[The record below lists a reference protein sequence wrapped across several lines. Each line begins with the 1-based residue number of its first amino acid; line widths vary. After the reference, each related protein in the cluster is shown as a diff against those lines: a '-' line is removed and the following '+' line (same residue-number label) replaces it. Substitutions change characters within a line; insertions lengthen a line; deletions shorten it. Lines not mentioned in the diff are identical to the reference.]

1 VNLNEAKSVFQRY
14 RHGTADVEDPQIAAA
29 LKLAKT
35 TPELTDWLVAHCACQ
50 FALSQQFRRITAPAG
65 LKEQIISEQAAS
77 QRRIATPWP
86 AVRLALAAVI
96 VLGGLLAIVCFPRRA
111 AEDTLA
117 IYQQQMAGRAL
128 RGYAMD
134 FSTHDL
140 ASAREFFRREHA
152 PADFMLPASLQQA
165 TPVGCAVENWQG
177 TKVALL
183 CFRTGKPLAPG
194 ATSDLWLFVADRMAV
209 KQVPAGPRPTFA
221 KINRLITA
229 TWIQGE
235 KLYLLGAVDND
246 SARKYLAAGKS

>member
-1 VNLNEAKSVFQRY
+1 
-14 RHGTADVEDPQIAAA
+14 
-29 LKLAKT
+29 
-35 TPELTDWLVAHCACQ
+35 
-50 FALSQQFRRITAPAG
+50 
-65 LKEQIISEQAAS
+65 
-77 QRRIATPWP
+77 
-86 AVRLALAAVI
+86 
-96 VLGGLLAIVCFPRRA
+96 
-111 AEDTLA
+111 
-117 IYQQQMAGRAL
+117 
-128 RGYAMD
+128 MD
-134 FSTHDL
+134 FPTHDL
-140 ASAREFFRREHA
+140 ASARGFFRREHA
-152 PADFMLPASLQQA
+152 PADFILPVSLQQT

-209 KQVPAGPRPTFA
+209 KQIPAGPRPTFA